1 MPPAITKDDTDKTSN
16 LRKAAP
22 DAERL
27 RSELAR
33 VQKMHTDLNALYEK
47 QKKTL
52 AQSDTMAQE
61 HKKAQA
67 TTQAELKD
75 LRMKLRT
82 SEHERSQLSAKQGE
96 MAEAKKSLQSLE
108 AKRREDMRERDK
120 RIAELEK
127 SLVLEKKRSG
137 TMEARVTE
145 LKGKDDDR
153 KALQTDT
160 KQAKVA
166 LDSLRAASGAREE
179 ELVARVQQ
187 LQSMLSAVA
196 EEYGLL
202 VANTVSL
209 SAHTKAKH
217 ETHALR
223 CRNWRLERKLAN
235 SEGQVI
241 ELAHLIRAVKEQNAL
256 LSQELADSNQQL
268 LSLDF
273 PRSDE
278 ADRSLFD
285 AVAEEEEERVR
296 SLQQELHNSNTSAIV
311 ASQVAATYNNW
322 CRDLAA
328 ITYSLDETHQTTLL
342 KSVEQGKEVSR
353 LTTLCQEERSQVARS
368 EERRK
373 EIQQALDKECLS
385 KQRLVVLAQ
394 TSKMAETKLRVEVTQ
409 LVDELVIAEKYR
421 EAYGTLYAEAEAL
434 VSRNE
439 LAETEAEKLS
449 KLNAE
454 IIGHANPSQR
464 IMYLESIRQEL
475 ADTKQNLL
483 VSQRSHKAASVANA
497 ELKKELG
504 VYKSVSGPSKTS
516 TSFTRVSRS
525 PLADLNRQNSLDS
538 QSITPSSSTVLMS
551 TPEHANLLDGM
562 SPMPEMSGA
571 WSVAEEDMEGG
582 YLHED
587 MTIDEIM

>member
-1 MPPAITKDDTDKTSN
+1 
-16 LRKAAP
+16 
-22 DAERL
+22 
-27 RSELAR
+27 
-33 VQKMHTDLNALYEK
+33 MHTDLNALYEK

-179 ELVARVQQ
+179 ELVARVQR

-409 LVDELVIAEKYR
+409 YVALHLLL
-421 EAYGTLYAEAEAL
+421 EAPLTNGHDPDLSTSSSLL
-434 VSRNE
+434 RS
-439 LAETEAEKLS
+439 TERRMAHCTRKPRRWS
-449 KLNAE
+449 
-454 IIGHANPSQR
+454 HATSSQR
-464 IMYLESIRQEL
+464 
-475 ADTKQNLL
+475 
-483 VSQRSHKAASVANA
+483 QRPKN
-497 ELKKELG
+497 
-504 VYKSVSGPSKTS
+504 
-516 TSFTRVSRS
+516 
-525 PLADLNRQNSLDS
+525 
-538 QSITPSSSTVLMS
+538 
-551 TPEHANLLDGM
+551 
-562 SPMPEMSGA
+562 
-571 WSVAEEDMEGG
+571 
-582 YLHED
+582 
-587 MTIDEIM
+587 